1 MKENLRAKFLTFL
14 EKDVRIKDA
23 AQREQYVDF
32 AETKL
37 PEFIRQYLD
46 MNYEGL
52 YEKTDR
58 TYYERMRRNVYST
71 ASAKVANTAEGEMYT
86 TILKHVAGFYNSK
99 TFKGKEKVQLS
110 HAEKAKVYKTPS
122 DSPSSGV
129 AEPSHEPKTDHLQP
143 SEDEP
148 LTEGKIRQVSLTIHE
163 RNRKYRQICLTEHG
177 YVCTVCGMD
186 FEKFYGEIGREFIEV
201 HHLERIADTDGEH
214 EIDPKTD
221 LVPLCSN
228 CHSMIHRKE
237 GGKPFTLDELKQMY
251 KGPKW
256 NEI

>member
-1 MKENLRAKFLTFL
+1 MVGNEFLRLAFVTPSLSDEFAYRGEYFIYKCSDMVRQGDRLSVYVLHFISKEA
-14 EKDVRIKDA
+14 V
-23 AQREQYVDF
+23 
-32 AETKL
+32 
-37 PEFIRQYLD
+37 LD
-46 MNYEGL
+46 QN
-52 YEKTDR
+52 K
-58 TYYERMRRNVYST
+58 
-71 ASAKVANTAEGEMYT
+71 K
-86 TILKHVAGFYNSK
+86 ISK

-177 YVCTVCGMD
+177 YVCAACGMD

-228 CHSMIHRKE
+228 CHSMIHRKK
-237 GGKPFTLDELKQMY
+237 GGKPFTLDELKQRY

>member
-1 MKENLRAKFLTFL
+1 MKETLHIKFLTFL

-23 AQREQYVDF
+23 IQRKQLVDF

-37 PEFIRQYLD
+37 PEFIRHYLD

-52 YEKTDR
+52 YEQTDR
-58 TYYERMRRNVYST
+58 TYYERMRSNVYST
-71 ASAKVANTAEGEMYT
+71 ASAKAANTAEGETYT

-110 HAEKAKVYKTPS
+110 HAEMGKPYKYVEDVYPKH
-122 DSPSSGV
+122 V
-129 AEPSHEPKTDHLQP
+129 AETSHEQKTDHLQP
-143 SEDEP
+143 ADDEL
-148 LTEGKIRQVSLTIHE
+148 LTEGKIRQVSLTLHE
-163 RNRKYRQICLTEHG
+163 RNRKYRQICLNEHG
-177 YVCTVCGMD
+177 YTCAVCGID

-214 EIDPKTD
+214 EIDPKTE

-228 CHSMIHRKE
+228 CHSMIHRKD
-237 GGKPFTLDELKQMY
+237 GGKPFTLEELKQQY
-251 KGPKW
+251 IGPKW
-256 NEI
+256 NEL

>member
-99 TFKGKEKVQLS
+99 TFKGKDL
-110 HAEKAKVYKTPS
+110 
-122 DSPSSGV
+122 
-129 AEPSHEPKTDHLQP
+129 
-143 SEDEP
+143 
-148 LTEGKIRQVSLTIHE
+148 R
-163 RNRKYRQICLTEHG
+163 
-177 YVCTVCGMD
+177 
-186 FEKFYGEIGREFIEV
+186 
-201 HHLERIADTDGEH
+201 LE
-214 EIDPKTD
+214 
-221 LVPLCSN
+221 
-228 CHSMIHRKE
+228 
-237 GGKPFTLDELKQMY
+237 
-251 KGPKW
+251 
-256 NEI
+256 

>member
-1 MKENLRAKFLTFL
+1 MKETLRTKFLTFL

-23 AQREQYVDF
+23 AQRERYVNF

-37 PEFIRQYLD
+37 PDFIRQYLD
-46 MNYEGL
+46 INYEGL
-52 YEKTDR
+52 YENTER
-58 TYYERMRRNVYST
+58 TYYERLRRNVYST
-71 ASAKVANTAEGEMYT
+71 ASAKIANAEEGEMYT
-86 TILKHVAGFYNSK
+86 TVLKHVAGFYNSK

-110 HAEKAKVYKTPS
+110 NAERRKAKSTPT
-122 DSPSSGV
+122 SSLLHDV
-129 AEPSHEPKTDHLQP
+129 AAPSHEPKTDYLQP
-143 SEDEP
+143 AEDEH

-163 RNRKYRQICLTEHG
+163 RNRKFRQICLAEHG
-177 YVCTVCGMD
+177 YVCAACGMD
-186 FEKFYGEIGREFIEV
+186 IEKFYGEIGREFIEV
-201 HHLERIADTDGEH
+201 HHMERIADTDGEH

-237 GGKPFTLDELKQMY
+237 GGIPFTLDELKQRY

>member
-1 MKENLRAKFLTFL
+1 MKGTFHAKLLTFL

-23 AQREQYVDF
+23 VQREQLVNF

-37 PEFIRQYLD
+37 PEFIRQYFD
-46 MNYEGL
+46 INYTGL
-52 YEKTDR
+52 YENTDR
-58 TYYERMRRNVYST
+58 TYYERLRSNVYS
-71 ASAKVANTAEGEMYT
+71 SAVAKAANSAESEMYT
-86 TILKHVAGFYNSK
+86 TTLKHVAGFYNSK

-110 HAEKAKVYKTPS
+110 QAEKAKPNKQYGDAPTS
-122 DSPSSGV
+122 TTTTCS
-129 AEPSHEPKTDHLQP
+129 EPKTDYLQP
-143 SEDEP
+143 SENEP

-163 RNRKYRQICLTEHG
+163 RNRKFRQICLSEHG
-177 YVCTVCGMD
+177 YVCAVCGMD
-186 FEKFYGEIGREFIEV
+186 FEKAYGEIGREFIEV

-214 EIDPKTD
+214 EINPMTD

-237 GGKPFTLDELKQMY
+237 GGKPFTLDELKQRY

>member
-1 MKENLRAKFLTFL
+1 MKETLRAKFLTFL
-14 EKDVRIKDA
+14 EKDVRIRDA

-46 MNYEGL
+46 VNYEGL
-52 YEKTDR
+52 YEMTER
-58 TYYERMRRNVYST
+58 TYYERLRRIVYST
-71 ASAKVANTAEGEMYT
+71 APAKVANSAENEMYT
-86 TILKHVAGFYNSK
+86 TVLKHVAGFYNSK
-99 TFKGKEKVQLS
+99 SFKGKEKVQLS
-110 HAEKAKVYKTPS
+110 NAEKVKRNTTPS
-122 DSPSSGV
+122 VTQLPDVAVPSN
-129 AEPSHEPKTDHLQP
+129 EPKTDYLQP
-143 SEDEP
+143 AENEP

-163 RNRKYRQICLTEHG
+163 RNRKYRQICLAEHG
-177 YVCTVCGMD
+177 YVCAACGMD

-201 HHLERIADTDGEH
+201 HLLERIADTDGEH

-221 LVPLCSN
+221 MVPLCSN
-228 CHSMIHRKE
+228 CHSMIHRKK
-237 GGKPFTLDELKQMY
+237 GGKPFTLDELKQRY

>member
-1 MKENLRAKFLTFL
+1 MKETLHIKFLTFL

-23 AQREQYVDF
+23 IQRKQLVDF

-37 PEFIRQYLD
+37 PEFIRHYLD

-52 YEKTDR
+52 YEQTDR
-58 TYYERMRRNVYST
+58 TYYERMRSNVYST
-71 ASAKVANTAEGEMYT
+71 ASAKAANTAEGETYT

-110 HAEKAKVYKTPS
+110 HAEMGKPYKYVEDVYPKH
-122 DSPSSGV
+122 V
-129 AEPSHEPKTDHLQP
+129 AETSHEQKTDHLQP
-143 SEDEP
+143 ADDEL
-148 LTEGKIRQVSLTIHE
+148 LTEGKIRQVSLTLHE
-163 RNRKYRQICLTEHG
+163 RNRKYRQICLKEHG
-177 YVCTVCGMD
+177 YTCAVCGID

-214 EIDPKTD
+214 EIDPKTE

-228 CHSMIHRKE
+228 CHSMIHRKD
-237 GGKPFTLDELKQMY
+237 GGKPFTLEELKQQY
-251 KGPKW
+251 IGPKW
-256 NEI
+256 NEL